1 MLNGTTTPETF
12 CTNELNNQKYNV
24 LTFVPKVLYNE
35 FKFFQN
41 LFFLLIALS
50 QFVPFLKV
58 GFLFTYVA
66 PLVFVLFV
74 TMIKE
79 FYDDFMRYKRDKE
92 LNNSQYG
99 QLTKQVSGD
108 GSIVSI
114 ASKDIKVGQI
124 IKVTQG

>member
-1 MLNGTTTPETF
+1 M
-12 CTNELNNQKYNV
+12 
-24 LTFVPKVLYNE
+24 
-35 FKFFQN
+35 
-41 LFFLLIALS
+41 
-50 QFVPFLKV
+50 PFLKV

-92 LNNSQYG
+92 LNNTQYG
-99 QLTKQVSGD
+99 LLTPEVNSE

-114 ASKDIKVGQI
+114 ASKDIMVGQI
-124 IKVTQG
+124 IKVT